1 MTQPI
6 EPAAAAVAVVDDLA
20 ARQRKIA
27 AIHALGQW
35 YTDHPDEPMPH
46 YVTAFSRT
54 TQHEGQEVDRV
65 MDVLDF
71 HKRTDATLSEDW
83 YEVTAR
89 LELLQQDGMK
99 VSVRRT
105 AALKQEFKRYT

>member
-1 MTQPI
+1 M
-6 EPAAAAVAVVDDLA
+6 EPVTAAVAVVDNLA

-27 AIHALGQW
+27 AIHALAQW
-35 YTDHPDEPMPH
+35 FTDHPDEPMPH
-46 YVTAFSRT
+46 YVTAHSYT
-54 TQHEGQEVDRV
+54 SQYEGQEVDRV

-71 HKRTDATLSEDW
+71 HKRTDAILSEDW
-83 YEVTAR
+83 HQVTAR

-105 AALKQEFKRYT
+105 AALKQESKRYT